1 MKSAIPTIDI
11 NKLFEDKTILKEVRY
26 ENSDVIGWIKKKDI
40 DHEGVMVITGS
51 IEVCS
56 SERFIEG
63 IKHNDDVSNNFSAN
77 SHGSSSSS
85 NSHGGIH
92 FDSSSSSSSSS
103 SSNSNVTR
111 SKFNLCCSIQDIVG
125 N

>member
-1 MKSAIPTIDI
+1 MKSIIPTIDI

-26 ENSDVIGWIKKKDI
+26 ENSDVIGWMKKKDV

-77 SHGSSSSS
+77 SHRSSSS

-92 FDSSSSSSSSS
+92 FDSSSSSSSS
-103 SSNSNVTR
+103 NVTR
-111 SKFNLCCSIQDIVG
+111 REFNLCCSIQDIVG

>member
-26 ENSDVIGWIKKKDI
+26 ENSDVIGWMKKKDI

-63 IKHNDDVSNNFSAN
+63 IKHNDDVSNNCGA
-77 SHGSSSSS
+77 

-92 FDSSSSSSSSS
+92 FDSSSSSSSS
-103 SSNSNVTR
+103 NVTR
-111 SKFNLCCSIQDIVG
+111 REFNLCCSIQDIVG
-125 N
+125 K

>member
-26 ENSDVIGWIKKKDI
+26 ENSDVIGWMKKKDI

-63 IKHNDDVSNNFSAN
+63 IKHNDDVSNNCGA
-77 SHGSSSSS
+77 
-85 NSHGGIH
+85 NSHGGID
-92 FDSSSSSSSSS
+92 FD
-103 SSNSNVTR
+103 R
-111 SKFNLCCSIQDIVG
+111 SIYCFFTVLYFHYFIKPLLIRNNLRFVV
-125 N
+125 